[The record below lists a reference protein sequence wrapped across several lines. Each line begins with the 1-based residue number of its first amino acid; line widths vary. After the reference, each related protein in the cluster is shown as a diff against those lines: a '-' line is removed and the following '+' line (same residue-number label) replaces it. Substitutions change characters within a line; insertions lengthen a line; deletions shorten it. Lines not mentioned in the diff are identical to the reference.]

1 MRAVEYSVR
10 QAWASLRRS
19 GAPGILAVLPIS
31 LALVVFGVVLVATSN
46 AERVLAQWAAAAEFS
61 VYLDDDATSEQRGAI
76 EMLIDSSGVSE
87 RREYVS
93 KAEALAR
100 FRREYAE
107 LAPLAA
113 DLDEN
118 PFPASLE
125 VRVRPEAEADGR
137 VEALVQRLVAVPGV
151 ADIRYDREWIA
162 RVGRVLG
169 AARAVGFV
177 LVALMAAVAAV
188 TVAAVVRLSLDAR
201 RDELE
206 IMELVGAPLSFIRG
220 PFVVEGLMQG
230 GCGAVL
236 ALAILWVGWM
246 GLDAWWG
253 NALARL
259 TGGMALEFLPWGV
272 VAGMLAGGMAVG
284 AAGGYA
290 AARHARATL
299 PPPA

>member
-19 GAPGILAVLPIS
+19 GATGIFAVLPIS
-31 LALVVFGVVLVATSN
+31 LALVVLGAVLLATSN
-46 AERVLAQWAAAAEFS
+46 TERILAEWAAAAEFS
-61 VYLDDDATSEQRGAI
+61 VYLEDNTTSEQRGAI
-76 EMLIDSSGVSE
+76 EALVDSSGVSE
-87 RREYVS
+87 GRQYVS

-113 DLDEN
+113 GLDGN
-118 PFPASLE
+118 PFPASIE

-137 VEALVQRLVAVPGV
+137 VDALVRRLATAPGV
-151 ADIRYDREWIA
+151 ADVRYDREWIA
-162 RVGRVLG
+162 RIGRVLG
-169 AARAVGFV
+169 AVRGAGFA
-177 LVALMAAVAAV
+177 LAALMAVAAGV
-188 TVAAVVRLSLDAR
+188 TVAAVVRLGLDAR

-236 ALAILWVGWM
+236 ALAVLWVGWM
-246 GLDAWWG
+246 ALDAWWG
-253 NALARL
+253 SVLAGL
-259 TGGMALEFLPWGV
+259 TGGVALEFLPWSV
-272 VAGMLAGGMAVG
+272 VAGIFVGGMAVG
-284 AAGGYA
+284 AAGGFA
-290 AARHARATL
+290 AARHAGVMS
-299 PPPA
+299 PVPS